1 MYVCVRTVAQRRL
14 RPKHDDCRFGFF
26 SLFKWFCVFFLFFKS
41 DSDTRGDVEVCVC
54 VMSLS

>member
-14 RPKHDDCRFGFF
+14 RPKHDDVDLDFFRLLSGF
-26 SLFKWFCVFFLFFKS
+26 VFFFKKKS

>member
-14 RPKHDDCRFGFF
+14 RPKRRFGFF
-26 SLFKWFCVFFLFFKS
+26 SLFKWFCVFFFFKS